1 MEQDLGL
8 LDSSIETTTTDAE
21 VTGGTTTG
29 GSEVVAGT
37 EAGVT
42 AGSEGGSVEGGADAS
57 LAGTTGG
64 DSPDLAL
71 GGTVEGGVTAGEV
84 AGMVAGT
91 VAGASAG
98 VEGGTTGGTE
108 ELGGDTCD
116 ENCVCEEPTEGG
128 MCVETTSEVSEPQ
141 KKDDDSCDQASLT
154 SPIFMLI
161 MFMAFFVK
169 RLYSL
174 SR

>member
-8 LDSSIETTTTDAE
+8 LDSTVDTTTTTDAE
-21 VTGGTTTG
+21 VTGGTTG
-29 GSEVVAGT
+29 GTEVVAGT
-37 EAGVT
+37 EAGTT
-42 AGSEGGSVEGGADAS
+42 AGTELGGTVEGGADAS
-57 LAGTTGG
+57 LAGTPGG
-64 DSPDLAL
+64 DVPDLAV
-71 GGTVEGGVTAGEV
+71 GGGEAPVEGGVTAGEL
-84 AGMVAGT
+84 AGMVAGL
-91 VAGASAG
+91 SAG
-98 VEGGTTGGTE
+98 TEGGTTGGTE
-108 ELGGDTCD
+108 ETGGDTCTED
-116 ENCVCEEPTEGG
+116 CVCEEPETGG
-128 MCVETTSEVSEPQ
+128 MCVETAAEVTEPQ